1 MRKREKEGE
10 RERER
15 VGERERINVK
25 RECSEP
31 KKMVQLPHNI
41 LGRRVGATAYITK
54 ICGDFLVIISRLRKK
69 GVSALENNEN
79 RLRKKGVSALEN
91 NENRLRKKGVSALEN
106 IGVSALENNEK
117 STSMVIEENG
127 RTQAA
132 YNPSF
137 TPPERM

>member
-1 MRKREKEGE
+1 MRKREKEGERE

-54 ICGDFLVIISRLRKK
+54 ICGDFLISISRLQ
-69 GVSALENNEN
+69 
-79 RLRKKGVSALEN
+79 KKGVSALEN